1 MVVSGEPNITPIFIR
16 IWLMKMTVQ
25 LVFLMVAVS
34 LRRAWLIKRA
44 CKPGRLSP
52 MSPSISALGTKAAT
66 ESMTIRS
73 TAPER
78 TRLSQISSA
87 CSPVSGW
94 LISKS
99 FRFTPS
105 FWA

>member
-1 MVVSGEPNITPIFIR
+1 
-16 IWLMKMTVQ
+16 MKMTVQ
-25 LVFLMVAVS
+25 LVFLMVAVN

-44 CKPGRLSP
+44 CKPGKESP

-66 ESMTIRS
+66 ESTTIRS

-78 TRLSQISSA
+78 TRLSPISSA

-94 LISKS
+94 LISNPS
-99 FRFTPS
+99 RFTPS
-105 FWA
+105 SWA